1 VTKIHLFVT
10 QVCGQNFASQE
21 GDRDME
27 MTMVFDLQEFRLEE

>member
-21 GDRDME
+21 GERELE
-27 MTMVFDLQEFRLEE
+27 MAMVNDLQEFRLEE